1 MIRQQIRTTKK
12 TQAPTQL
19 DANGWSPLHHAVD
32 STSFSTAAVHATRA
46 LLQDTPAEIINSPT
60 SGDKPHGWSCLH
72 FACDGSDR
80 TYFRAEL
87 CRLLVAAHADLEF
100 RCPKGNTPF
109 LLATSTGQA
118 DVVAALLELG
128 ADPHA
133 RNNRGR
139 GAYEG
144 AAQSSGTIA
153 QLLRGAG
160 VHRTTTQAP
169 YPARSLKGKSESRM
183 WREYLARGS
192 KRK

>member
-32 STSFSTAAVHATRA
+32 STSFSTAAVYATRA
-46 LLQDTPAEIINSPT
+46 LLQATPAEIINRPT
-60 SGDKPHGWSCLH
+60 SGDKPNGWSCLH